1 MNKRKSQLWLGPAA
15 FLNHGQFIVIV
26 GALFKVFSEFL
37 PILKLVLKFVK
48 FLFLKLQ
55 FRL

>member
-48 FLFLKLQ
+48 FLY
-55 FRL
+55 